1 MDVSHKLQEMITEFD
16 VGMLITNDGK
26 NAAGRPMAIA
36 EHDEITGELEF
47 STSLQTEKVEEIDE
61 QPNVAVVLQSK
72 TRYVSLTGIATIS
85 NDRQKIK
92 ELFNKS
98 WELWYPDGPE
108 QPDIR
113 LIKFAPVKGEY
124 WDMSGT
130 EGLRF
135 VWEAGKALAKGERL
149 ATHEKMQHAETTV

>member
-36 EHDEITGELEF
+36 EHDEITGELVF